1 MKDSPY
7 LTHDIGA
14 RNDPK
19 LIEVQMEMKG
29 QGLAIW
35 WCLVEMLWEN
45 DGYLPMNPKSIAF
58 SLRWATPEE
67 VEHVIRDFGLF
78 ENDGE
83 RFWSRA
89 ALERISHKREVSAKK
104 AASGRRGGLARSQGA
119 APEAQQEAVP
129 ADAASESEANAK
141 QTLSGCLASGEA
153 VPAPINK
160 SNNKSINQARNFSIP
175 PTAAERQRLFQ
186 IFFFDLNF
194 TNPEYEVGRFIEHY
208 GGRGWVFGD
217 GQPVVDLYAAAKNWK
232 PEDTTKRFPQDFL
245 NWYKT
250 VYACAIDR
258 LEDRDSLLTELVKV
272 SRSGKSLDLTYKTR
286 EKGLPIMKFV
296 QENDLAGG
304 WQINW
309 KVMN

>member
-19 LIEVQMEMKG
+19 LIDVQMEMKG

-45 DGYLPMNPKSIAF
+45 DGYLPMNFKSIAF
-58 SLRWATPEE
+58 NLRWATAEE
-67 VEHVIRDFGLF
+67 VEKVICDFGLF

-83 RFWSRA
+83 KFWSRS
-89 ALERISHKREVSAKK
+89 ALERITHKQEVSKTK
-104 AASGRRGGLARSQGA
+104 AAAGRRGA
-119 APEAQQEAVP
+119 AVTNGRRAAATAQQNDGSAA
-129 ADAASESEANAK
+129 ADAEHMPDTSDGSAAADP
-141 QTLSGCLASGEA
+141 
-153 VPAPINK
+153 PAI
-160 SNNKSINQARNFSIP
+160 NKSINQSINQSRNFSIP

-186 IFFFDLNF
+186 VFFFDLNF
-194 TNPEYEVGRFIEHY
+194 NNPEYEVGRFIEHY

-232 PEDTTKRFPQDFL
+232 PEDTKKRFPQDFL

-250 VYACAIDR
+250 VYACAIGR
-258 LEDRDSLLTELVKV
+258 LEDRESLLTELVKV
-272 SRSGKSLDLTYKTR
+272 AKNGRTLDLTYKSR

-296 QENDLAGG
+296 QDNDLAGG

-309 KVMN
+309 KVAN

>member
-19 LIEVQMEMKG
+19 LIEVQMEMRG

-35 WCLVEMLWEN
+35 WCLIEMLWEN
-45 DGYLPMNPKSIAF
+45 DGYLPMNFKSIAF

-67 VEHVIRDFGLF
+67 VQRVVCDFGLF

-83 RFWSRA
+83 KFWSHS
-89 ALERISHKREVSAKK
+89 ALERITHKQEVSKTK
-104 AASGRRGGLARSQGA
+104 AAAGRRGAAVTNGRRAAATSQQNDGTTA
-119 APEAQQEAVP
+119 
-129 ADAASESEANAK
+129 ADAEHMPDTSDGTAAASPSA
-141 QTLSGCLASGEA
+141 
-153 VPAPINK
+153 INQL
-160 SNNKSINQARNFSIP
+160 NNKSINQSRNFSIP

-232 PEDTTKRFPQDFL
+232 PEDTAKRFPQDFL

-258 LEDRDSLLTELVKV
+258 LEDRDSLLTELAKV
-272 SRSGKSLDLTYKTR
+272 TRSGRSLDLTYKNR
-286 EKGLPIMKFV
+286 EKALQIMKFV
-296 QENDLAGG
+296 QDNELAGG
-304 WQINW
+304 WQLNW
-309 KVMN
+309 KVLN